1 MACFIGTPKL
11 CLLTKNQWLL
21 AERNWKHE
29 PRCDVRIPHAV
40 CLLLQRGN
48 ASDFRLQQQL
58 QWQRRHLPRRDAG
71 GTKWAHTWK
80 TKLYRKVRFQKSQK
94 QLWSG
99 YKEHDLKKDT
109 GTLRWLGLINN
120 QKGMLRPTLAC
131 YWTGWSGFRRV
142 SARSEWYNS
151 WISMS
156 RTLITQVILLLE
168 FKWVV
173 QRNVEVLI
181 YADTHANYNGGRR

>member
-1 MACFIGTPKL
+1 MNQGVMLESLTLFVCF
-11 CLLTKNQWLL
+11 CREEMRLT
-21 AERNWKHE
+21 
-29 PRCDVRIPHAV
+29 
-40 CLLLQRGN
+40 
-48 ASDFRLQQQL
+48 SDFSSSSSDNGAISPVEMLEGQN
-58 QWQRRHLPRRDAG
+58 G
-71 GTKWAHTWK
+71 HTLEKQSSTERWDSK
-80 TKLYRKVRFQKSQK
+80 KSQK